1 MKVILLKDVPG
12 QGKSGEVKE
21 VSEGYGRNFLLPKGL
36 AVVAS
41 AGKEKEA
48 KQLLH
53 AIAQREAKTL
63 NEFAKVA
70 EQLNGKEIKFKA
82 KAGANE
88 RLYGAIT
95 SADIAAKLSKL
106 ADFAVDKRKIMLTEP
121 LRQLGAHE
129 VTLHL
134 AKDIEAKVKVIVEA
148 E

>member
-1 MKVILLKDVPG
+1 MKVIFLKDVPG
-12 QGKSGEVKE
+12 QGKAGEIKE
-21 VSEGYGRNFLLPKGL
+21 VAEGYGRNFLLPHGL

-41 AGKEKEA
+41 SGKEKEA

-63 NEFAKVA
+63 SEFAKVA
-70 EQLNGKEIKFKA
+70 KELEGKQIKFKA
-82 KAGANE
+82 KAGTND

-106 ADFAVDKRKIMLTEP
+106 AEYAVDKRKIAISEP
-121 LRQLGAHE
+121 LRQLGTHE
-129 VTLHL
+129 ITLHL
-134 AKDIEAKVKVIVEA
+134 AKGIEAKVEVIIEA